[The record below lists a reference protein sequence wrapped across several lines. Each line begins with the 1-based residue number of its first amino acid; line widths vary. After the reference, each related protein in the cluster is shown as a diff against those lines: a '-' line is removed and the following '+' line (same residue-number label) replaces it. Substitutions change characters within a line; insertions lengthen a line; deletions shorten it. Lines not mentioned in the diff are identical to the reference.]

1 MLPLPVARPLRP
13 LLAGVLEPDQ
23 LADWVSAEQGNP
35 EPGRHGIHQP
45 VVVHIFEEDPVV
57 GPVMVL
63 VGGNVPR
70 SNWFSGA
77 GFEEFELASVLTR
90 NQEAGGLYDS
100 LKPKDFLEKQNFSI
114 QSFVS
119 LQKSFLFK
127 FCSFLPNC
135 RSISE
140 VPFVPSVK
148 LCFKFLDCFPF
159 FEFCSQFL
167 KFCFFINVPFA

>member
-45 VVVHIFEEDPVV
+45 VVVHVFEEDPVV

-63 VGGNVPR
+63 VGGNVPG

-100 LKPKDFLEKQNFSI
+100 LKPKDFLENIIFQFKVLFHFRS
-114 QSFVS
+114 SFV
-119 LQKSFLFK
+119 
-127 FCSFLPNC
+127 
-135 RSISE
+135 
-140 VPFVPSVK
+140 
-148 LCFKFLDCFPF
+148 
-159 FEFCSQFL
+159 
-167 KFCFFINVPFA
+167 